1 MTNATRIMT
10 WIEGRWH
17 LGNLPILGAAD
28 HATWLGSLVFDGA
41 RAYDGAAPDL
51 DRHCARAIVSARRMG
66 LAPPLSEG
74 ELTEVAL
81 EGISAFPDGATLYIR
96 PMLWARGGCHAMI
109 VPDPETTMVA
119 VCIEEKPMH
128 RGPDGISLTL
138 TRFRRPTIECMP
150 TDVKAGC
157 LYPNNARM
165 LREARSRGFDNALVL
180 DLLGNVAE
188 TASANIFL
196 VTGGEV
202 VTPVPTGCFLDGIT
216 RQRVIGLLRA
226 DGMAVHER
234 TVGLSE
240 VATAE
245 ELFTTGNANKV
256 LPVTRYEERRLAV
269 GPVTRRAQ
277 ALYRAFA
284 MSARPALA

>member
-28 HATWLGSLVFDGA
+28 HATWLGSMVFDGA
-41 RAYDGAAPDL
+41 RAYEGVTPDL
-51 DRHCARAIVSARRMG
+51 DRHCARAILSARRMG

-81 EGISAFPDGATLYIR
+81 EGVAAFPSDAALYIR

-109 VPDPETTMVA
+109 VPEPETTMVA
-119 VCIEEKPMH
+119 VCIEERPMPP
-128 RGPDGISLTL
+128 GPKGLSLTL
-138 TRFRRPTIECMP
+138 TRFRRPTLECMP

-165 LREARSRGFDNALVL
+165 LREARARGFDNALVL
-180 DLLGNVAE
+180 DMLGNVAE
-188 TASANIFL
+188 TASSNVFL
-196 VTGGEV
+196 AKDGEV
-202 VTPVPTGCFLDGIT
+202 FTPVPTGCFLDGIT
-216 RQRVIGLLRA
+216 RQRVIRLLRA
-226 DGMAVHER
+226 DGVAVHEVSLR
-234 TVGLSE
+234 PE
-240 VATAE
+240 DVAAADE
-245 ELFTTGNANKV
+245 IFTTGNAMKV
-256 LPVTRYEERRLAV
+256 MPVTRYEDRALPF
-269 GPVTRRAQ
+269 GPVARRAH
-277 ALYRAFA
+277 ALYRDFA

>member
-41 RAYDGAAPDL
+41 RAYDGATPDL
-51 DRHCARAIVSARRMG
+51 DRHCARAIQSARRMG
-66 LAPPLSEG
+66 LAPPLSDG

-81 EGISAFPDGATLYIR
+81 EGVAAFSSDMALYIR
-96 PMLWARGGCHAMI
+96 PMLWARGGCPMMI

-119 VCIEEKPMH
+119 VCIEEKPMQA
-128 RGPDGISLTL
+128 GPAGISLTL
-138 TRFRRPTIECMP
+138 TRYRRPTIECMP

-165 LREARSRGFDNALVL
+165 IREARSRGFDNALVL
-180 DLLGNVAE
+180 DMLGNVAE
-188 TASANIFL
+188 TASANVFFAK
-196 VTGGEV
+196 GGEV

-216 RQRVIGLLRA
+216 RQRVISLLRA
-226 DGMAVHER
+226 DGVAVHEV
-234 TVGLSE
+234 TVRPEE
-240 VATAE
+240 VGTAE
-245 ELFTTGNANKV
+245 EIFTTGNANKV
-256 LPVTRYEERRLAV
+256 VPVTRYEDRTLPV
-269 GPVTRRAQ
+269 GPLTRRAQ
-277 ALYRAFA
+277 ALYRDFA
-284 MSARPALA
+284 HSTRHALA